1 MATSTPNSKTPT
13 TTPAAAAASPPPRS
27 TPPPSTQNTI
37 TLFTQLKTVAE
48 SGCKIHPDFY
58 YDYPGYAEHT
68 LQFSIAQYAL
78 LTDGQ
83 QERPDLEWERAS
95 QIYIAR
101 KNIPHEL
108 VTLPLSDVRAE
119 SLAAAA
125 AVAGGKGRIDKANDL
140 NSRKNKY
147 IMAGVPRVS
156 REQVVP
162 EGNGTGGTGK
172 VLITNADKGKPVY
185 YVP

>member
-13 TTPAAAAASPPPRS
+13 TTTTPAATPTPATASPPRS
-27 TPPPSTQNTI
+27 TPPSSTQSTI

-58 YDYPGYAEHT
+58 YDYTGYAEHT
-68 LQFSIAQYAL
+68 LQFSITQYAL
-78 LTDGQ
+78 LTGGQ

-95 QIYIAR
+95 QIYLAR

-108 VTLPLSDVRAE
+108 VTLPLSDARANT
-119 SLAAAA
+119 LAAAA
-125 AVAGGKGRIDKANDL
+125 AAAAGAGRGANDL
-140 NSRKNKY
+140 KKNKY

-156 REQVVP
+156 REEVVP
-162 EGNGTGGTGK
+162 EGNVSGK

>member
-13 TTPAAAAASPPPRS
+13 TTTTPAATPTPATASPPRS
-27 TPPPSTQNTI
+27 TPPSSTQSTI

-58 YDYPGYAEHT
+58 YNYTGYAEHT
-68 LQFSIAQYAL
+68 LQFSITQYAL
-78 LTDGQ
+78 LTGGQ

-95 QIYIAR
+95 QIYLAR

-108 VTLPLSDVRAE
+108 VTLPLSDVRANT
-119 SLAAAA
+119 LAAAA
-125 AVAGGKGRIDKANDL
+125 AAAAAGAGRGAND
-140 NSRKNKY
+140 SKKNKY

-156 REQVVP
+156 REEVLRHYHEVV
-162 EGNGTGGTGK
+162 
-172 VLITNADKGKPVY
+172 LSFITIRELEELRTKRRI
-185 YVP
+185 

>member
-13 TTPAAAAASPPPRS
+13 TTTTPAATPTPAAASPPRS
-27 TPPPSTQNTI
+27 TPPSSTQSTI

-58 YDYPGYAEHT
+58 YDYTGYAEHT
-68 LQFSIAQYAL
+68 LQFSITQYAL
-78 LTDGQ
+78 LTGGQ

-95 QIYIAR
+95 QIYLAR

-108 VTLPLSDVRAE
+108 VTLPLSDVRANT
-119 SLAAAA
+119 LAAAA
-125 AVAGGKGRIDKANDL
+125 AAGAGRGAND
-140 NSRKNKY
+140 SKKNKY

-156 REQVVP
+156 REEVVP
-162 EGNGTGGTGK
+162 EGNGTAK